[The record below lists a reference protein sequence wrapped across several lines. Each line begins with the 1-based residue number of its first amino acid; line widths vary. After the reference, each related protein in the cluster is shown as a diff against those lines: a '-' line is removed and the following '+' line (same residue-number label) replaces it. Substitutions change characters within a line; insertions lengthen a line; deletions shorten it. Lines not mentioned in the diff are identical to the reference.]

1 MSLNCKLESDK
12 KNSSYIVTSN
22 SLSTAMSEALEHGDV
37 EEDIFDVEEISN
49 IVKYNIENNIGKIK
63 SMISRDTS

>member
-1 MSLNCKLESDK
+1 
-12 KNSSYIVTSN
+12 
-22 SLSTAMSEALEHGDV
+22 MSEALEHGDV